1 MVSSYTHAKT
11 LSATKHGG
19 AGGVGGV
26 VVGGGSR
33 ASLRPNKH
41 REESN

>member
-1 MVSSYTHAKT
+1 MVNSYTHAKT
-11 LSATKHGG
+11 LCYKTGG

-26 VVGGGSR
+26 VVGGGRR
-33 ASLRPNKH
+33 AFLRPNSH